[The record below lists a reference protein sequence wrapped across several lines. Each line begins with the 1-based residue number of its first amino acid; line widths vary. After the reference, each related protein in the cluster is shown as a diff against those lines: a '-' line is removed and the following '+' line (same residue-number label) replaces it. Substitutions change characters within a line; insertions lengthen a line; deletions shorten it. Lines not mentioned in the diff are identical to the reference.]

1 MNHELMPK
9 DRTQRYLAYL
19 LAGFF
24 ASTAGPAI
32 AAKETPLVL
41 KKIGNFFVGGEDKS
55 LAPGSDITVGQ
66 MYVEYK
72 IPMGATKV
80 PVIMVHGC
88 CLSSKSWQETPDG
101 RMGWDEYFVRKGHPT
116 YLADQVSRARSG
128 FDAQVFNEVR
138 AGTRPPADLP
148 RILWADHQFSW
159 RVFRFG
165 PSFGAVWPDGQFPVE
180 HIDQLYKQ
188 MIPDLNALLPAPNPT
203 WTNMG
208 KLAVQLGG
216 AVLMGHSESGFFP
229 ARAAMLNPAGIKG
242 LLLTEGS
249 CLTTKSATALTPA
262 DIATLAKIPTLI
274 LWGDH
279 VASEDPGTPF
289 GDCKI
294 YTQIIKE
301 AGGDITF
308 THLPKMGIFGN
319 SHMFML
325 DKNNLQVADVVL
337 KWLDQHVH

>member
-1 MNHELMPK
+1 MRNVCLSAMFF
-9 DRTQRYLAYL
+9 AA
-19 LAGFF
+19 LAGL
-24 ASTAGPAI
+24 SGTAV
-32 AAKETPLVL
+32 AADQSPLVL

-55 LAPGSDITVGQ
+55 LAPGSDITVNQ

-72 IPMGATKV
+72 IPKDGNKV

-101 RMGWDEYFVRKGHPT
+101 RMGWDEYFVRKGHPV
-116 YLADQVSRARSG
+116 YLADQAGRARSG
-128 FDAQVFNEVR
+128 FDAQVFNDVR

-148 RILWADHQFSW
+148 RVLWADHQFAW

-165 PSFGAVWPDGQFPVE
+165 PSYGEVWPDEQFPVE
-180 HIDQLYKQ
+180 HVDQLYKE
-188 MIPDLNALLPAPNPT
+188 MIPDLNSLLPSANPT

-216 AVLMGHSESGFFP
+216 GVRMGHSESGFFP

-242 LLLTEGS
+242 LLLTEGT
-249 CLTTKSATALTPA
+249 CLTTTSATALTPA
-262 DIATLAKIPTLI
+262 DMATLAKIPTLI

-279 VASEDPGTPF
+279 VASEAPGTPF

-294 YTQIIKE
+294 YAQLIKD

-325 DKNNLQVADVVL
+325 DKNNLQVADVIL
-337 KWLDQHVH
+337 KWLDQHVHR

>member
-1 MNHELMPK
+1 
-9 DRTQRYLAYL
+9 
-19 LAGFF
+19 
-24 ASTAGPAI
+24 
-32 AAKETPLVL
+32 
-41 KKIGNFFVGGEDKS
+41 
-55 LAPGSDITVGQ
+55 
-66 MYVEYK
+66 
-72 IPMGATKV
+72 
-80 PVIMVHGC
+80 
-88 CLSSKSWQETPDG
+88 
-101 RMGWDEYFVRKGHPT
+101 
-116 YLADQVSRARSG
+116 
-128 FDAQVFNEVR
+128 
-138 AGTRPPADLP
+138 
-148 RILWADHQFSW
+148 
-159 RVFRFG
+159 
-165 PSFGAVWPDGQFPVE
+165 
-180 HIDQLYKQ
+180 
-188 MIPDLNALLPAPNPT
+188 
-203 WTNMG
+203 MG

-229 ARAAMLNPAGIKG
+229 ARAAMLDSAGIKG

-294 YTQIIKE
+294 YTQIIKD

-308 THLPKMGIFGN
+308 THLPKIGIFGN